1 MTSLPDPQ
9 PEEEFAAVRRR
20 VDQLVG
26 GHHRARRE
34 LELAITDLSA
44 YRLWAEARAKDNP
57 HSAVATTGY
66 VEEITEMLTQLRS
79 ALDG

>member
-1 MTSLPDPQ
+1 MTSFPHSQPQ
-9 PEEEFAAVRRR
+9 EDFLAVRQR

-26 GHHRARRE
+26 GHPRARHE

-57 HSAVATTGY
+57 HSAVATTSY
-66 VEEITEMLTQLRS
+66 VEEITEMLGLLRS
-79 ALDG
+79 TLDG